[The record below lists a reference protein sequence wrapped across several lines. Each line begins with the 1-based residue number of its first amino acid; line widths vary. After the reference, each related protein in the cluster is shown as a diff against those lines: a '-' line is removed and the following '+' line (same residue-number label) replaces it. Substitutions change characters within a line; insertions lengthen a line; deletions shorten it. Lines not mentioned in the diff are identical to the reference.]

1 MMTGILYQIEKE
13 RQQLHKLQSL
23 FGMRDECVLIQ
34 SMRLDELI
42 NQYYKVKGLEQ
53 S

>member
-1 MMTGILYQIEKE
+1 MMTGILFQIEKE
-13 RQQLHKLQSL
+13 RQQLHKLQSR

-42 NQYYKVKGLEQ
+42 NQYYRVKALER

>member
-1 MMTGILYQIEKE
+1 MMTGILFQIEKE

-42 NQYYKVKGLEQ
+42 NQYYREKALEQ